1 MTNNDIHGSKLQNDR
16 ADAAAAARS
25 GAQIAGAVREG
36 ATAMQQSG
44 HVTNEAVRR
53 GVEAT
58 AEMTRQGTQAGME
71 ATRRAGEAANETVRR
86 STQAVAEGQRQIA
99 QEAGQTF
106 QEVSRKMAQVAQGTS
121 EEVRRFATLPHA
133 AQGGLR
139 DLQQGVAG
147 LIEGVVQT
155 NLHATQELFRLANP
169 AVIIELQQRFAR
181 EYMDTVMQNTVT
193 LVRAVRRTA
202 DETLHPLE
210 AQVAQRQQARPSY
223 HTAAE

>member
-1 MTNNDIHGSKLQNDR
+1 MTNNDLHGSKLQNDR
-16 ADAAAAARS
+16 ADAEAAARS

-44 HVTNEAVRR
+44 HVTNDAIRR
-53 GVEAT
+53 GVAAST
-58 AEMTRQGTQAGME
+58 EMTRQGTQAGVE
-71 ATRRAGEAANETVRR
+71 ATRRTGEAANETVRR

-106 QEVSRKMAQVAQGTS
+106 QDVSRKMAQAAQGTS
-121 EEVRRFATLPHA
+121 EEVRRLATLPHA
-133 AQGGLR
+133 AEGGLR
-139 DLQQGVAG
+139 DLQQGIAG
-147 LIEGVVQT
+147 LVEGVMET
-155 NLHATQELFRLANP
+155 NLRATQELFRLANP
-169 AVIIELQQRFAR
+169 TAIIELQQRFAR

-210 AQVAQRQQARPSY
+210 AQVAQRQQAHRG
-223 HTAAE
+223 